1 MKEEEKKAIE
11 NMESFINYFN
21 RIRNSDEKGRKKL
34 TVDKIDIKALKE
46 ILKLIEKQQKK
57 IEELKEDNNHQ
68 WEERCRLTFD
78 IEKNFIS
85 KDKIREKIKELEN
98 SIDNFTY
105 RNLTGKDIR
114 GAVIRELKSILKEE

>member
-1 MKEEEKKAIE
+1 MNEEEKKAIE

-57 IEELKEDNNHQ
+57 IEEYQEALLNI
-68 WEERCRLTFD
+68 C
-78 IEKNFIS
+78 S
-85 KDKIREKIKELEN
+85 K
-98 SIDNFTY
+98 
-105 RNLTGKDIR
+105 
-114 GAVIRELKSILKEE
+114 